1 MHGILNIN
9 KPQNLSSRDVVNIV
23 QKLIRPVK
31 TGHAGTLDPLA
42 AGVLV
47 IPVGHATKLVEYIQR
62 LPKTY
67 KAKFVLGKTSD
78 TEDICGVVTDLI
90 DPPQPTREQIE
101 AALPLFQGTV
111 LQVPPI
117 YSALKVQGKRAYDL
131 ARQGQE
137 VKLEAR
143 DIVVYSIE
151 ILAYHYPDLWVEIH
165 CGSGTYVRSLGRDLA
180 RALGTE
186 AVMAQLTRTAI
197 GDFRI
202 EDSVKPVMGFDL
214 GAVHKNLSPT
224 VRAVQA
230 LPKVTIDQQAIVR
243 LSQGKQIEISLP
255 PRTGE
260 VAALSE
266 RGDLVAV
273 ITPGK
278 QTGWRSVKN
287 FANAFLGE

>member
-9 KPQNLSSRDVVNIV
+9 KPPNLSSRDVVNIV

-42 AGVLV
+42 EGVLV
-47 IPVGHATKLVEYIQR
+47 IPVGHATKLIEYIQR

-78 TEDICGVVTDLI
+78 TEDTCGVVTDLI

-111 LQVPPI
+111 SQVPPI

-131 ARQGQE
+131 ARQGRE

-143 DIVVYSIE
+143 DVEVYSIK

-202 EDSVKPVMGFDL
+202 DQAVKPILGFDL
-214 GAVHKNLSPT
+214 AAVQKNLSPA
-224 VRAVQA
+224 VRAVQD
-230 LPKVTIDQQAIVR
+230 LPKVTIDQEAVVR
-243 LSQGKQIEISLP
+243 LSQGKQIEIPLP
-255 PRTGE
+255 HATGE
-260 VAALSE
+260 VAALTDE
-266 RGDLVAV
+266 GDLVAV
-273 ITPGK
+273 IKPGK
-278 QTGWRSVKN
+278 ESGWRSVKN
-287 FANAFLGE
+287 FANDFLKD